1 MRILILILVGIVREI
16 KRKMGKSSQAG
27 HSMTTTTDL
36 DEDVL
41 EEKQRIQSLMKQP
54 QQKSDVLLVND
65 LFKQFGNFT
74 AVSGLNFGV
83 KPGECFG
90 LLGVNGAGKTTSF
103 RMYVVPN
110 SLYISN
116 VSQFVTM
123 KETFL
128 ITG

>member
-1 MRILILILVGIVREI
+1 
-16 KRKMGKSSQAG
+16 
-27 HSMTTTTDL
+27 MTTTTDL

-103 RMYVVPN
+103 RMYVPN
-110 SLYISN
+110 SLYIN

-123 KETFL
+123 AKFTWS
-128 ITG
+128 TYG